1 MSQIPLSET
10 EQLQQQLI
18 SCLDKL
24 QSLQQTTVRKDWDKL
39 EAHINAYQNEITAL
53 QRITDTF
60 TTIPQTFA
68 DDFKHLSYQQRR
80 VMRIIDEN
88 MQVTSEDI
96 DNAGL
101 GISRLKRIAEIS
113 KTTK

>member
-1 MSQIPLSET
+1 MNQASLSVT
-10 EQLQQQLI
+10 EQLQLQLI
-18 SCLDKL
+18 SCLEKL
-24 QSLQQTTVRKDWDKL
+24 QSLQQTTVRKEWDKL

-80 VMRIIDEN
+80 VMRAIDEN

-96 DNAGL
+96 DSVGR

-113 KTTK
+113 KPTK